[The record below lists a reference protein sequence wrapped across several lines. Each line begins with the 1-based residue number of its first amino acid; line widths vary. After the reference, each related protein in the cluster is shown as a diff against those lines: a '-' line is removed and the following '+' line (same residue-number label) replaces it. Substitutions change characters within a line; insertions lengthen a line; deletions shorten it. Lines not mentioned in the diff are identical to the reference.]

1 MLSVNPQGSDTSRGS
16 LTVATPKNNDREVS
30 YLGEFNLQSRPFIF
44 GKNKMSI
51 IDPRTGINIISTFK
65 LVHEGK
71 TYYSKRWFLFNA
83 WAGVVIGMILGWII
97 RGGL

>member
-1 MLSVNPQGSDTSRGS
+1 
-16 LTVATPKNNDREVS
+16 
-30 YLGEFNLQSRPFIF
+30 
-44 GKNKMSI
+44 MSI